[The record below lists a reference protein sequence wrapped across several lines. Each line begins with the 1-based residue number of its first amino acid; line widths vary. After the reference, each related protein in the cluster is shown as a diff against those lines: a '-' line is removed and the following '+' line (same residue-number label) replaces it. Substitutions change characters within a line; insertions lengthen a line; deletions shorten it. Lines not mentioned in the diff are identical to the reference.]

1 MTKKTTLRHALL
13 AATSALTL
21 GVCAAQAQD
30 IAVYSGYPELGPFY
44 EHVAAGMDGTYPDLK
59 VHVEPITL
67 REHERRVAL
76 GLTSGFEMPTV
87 IELSTSTAGRYIEN
101 QLMQPAPDAVV
112 GFVSDP
118 ANFDDFFE
126 ASVSRDGTIY
136 GVPLF
141 RGQGALYYNKKM
153 FAEAGLTEAPKT
165 MDEFTDYAA
174 KLVKRDAAGKPTVSG
189 WSLRLSGGSQGI
201 TEKWWLILFNHGGEL
216 LEAMPDG
223 KWRAAYASDAGVK
236 ALSQY
241 LDNVYKEKT
250 VSVEM
255 PADAEAFERE
265 QTAMFIRES
274 WVIGDIAAKAPALDY
289 ATAPLPRGS
298 IALPANLYV
307 AGAADDAD
315 AAKAAWDFALETN
328 KPENLVWLLENVGWL
343 PNRANIDYT
352 PVTSKNPA
360 YAAFVDYPQGYELF
374 TVPGIAPIEEIQ
386 TRLSTRLQAAF
397 ENPALVGDTAAIRK
411 LLEEAAV
418 ETNAL
423 LERDGILAN

>member
-1 MTKKTTLRHALL
+1 MTIKTPFRRALL
-13 AATSALTL
+13 AAASTFAF
-21 GVCAAQAQD
+21 GAVAAQAQD
-30 IAVYSGYPELGPFY
+30 IAIYSGYPELGPFY
-44 EHVAAGMDGTYPDLK
+44 EHVAAGMAQSHPDLK

-101 QLMQPAPDAVV
+101 KLMQPAPENIIS
-112 GFVSDP
+112 FVSDA
-118 ANFDDFFE
+118 ANFDPFFKE
-126 ASVSRDGTIY
+126 AVSRDGTIY

-141 RGQGALYYNKKM
+141 RGQGSLFYNTKM
-153 FAEAGLTEAPKT
+153 FKEAGLTEPPKT
-165 MDEFTDYAA
+165 MEEFTDYAA
-174 KLVKRDAAGKPTVSG
+174 KLAKRDASGNLTVSG

-201 TEKWWLILFNHGGEL
+201 TEKWWLILHNHGGSL
-216 LEAMPDG
+216 LEQTADG

-250 VSVEM
+250 VTVEM

-274 WVIGDIAAKAPALDY
+274 WVIGDIASKAPGLEY

-307 AGAADDAD
+307 AGADDDEA
-315 AAKAAWDFALETN
+315 AAKAAWEFALETN

-343 PNRANIDYT
+343 PNRAGVDYS

-360 YAAFVDYPQGYELF
+360 YDAFLNYPQGYELF

-386 TRLSTRLQAAF
+386 TRLSTRLQQAF
-397 ENPALVGDTAAIRK
+397 ETPALAGDEAGIRK
-411 LLEEAAV
+411 LLEEAAA
-418 ETNAL
+418 ETNSL
-423 LERDGILAN
+423 LERDGLLAK